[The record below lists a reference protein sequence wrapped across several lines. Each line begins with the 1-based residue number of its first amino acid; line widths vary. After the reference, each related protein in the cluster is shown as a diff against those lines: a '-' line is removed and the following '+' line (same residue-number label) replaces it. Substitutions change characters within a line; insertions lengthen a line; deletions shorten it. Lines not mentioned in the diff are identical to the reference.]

1 MVLTKKFSEF
11 VEADLTNPDNELVGL
26 SDGQNARSDK
36 VTEWTTLTR
45 PDPPFN
51 GLMGYNTDSDLWEY
65 YNESLAA
72 WVQFSSSAGAVNITA
87 GTGLLATPNPI
98 TNTGTIILNIPVLAT
113 WGGTGFTSYA
123 LGDTLYA
130 SSSTALSKL
139 AGNITSTKM
148 YLSQTGT
155 GAVSAAPTWEAIS
168 GGDIT
173 GAALTR
179 VDDTNVTLTLG
190 GSPTTALLRATSLTL
205 GWTGQLGLTRG
216 GTNASL
222 TASNGGIVWSNATQL
237 QILSGT
243 ATANQVLLSGATA
256 TPAWSTA
263 TYPPITTI
271 NELLYSSANNTIAGL
286 PTANSSILITNSSGV
301 PAWSTTLPSGTGQ
314 PDYVAQGRLTLTS
327 GVPITTT
334 DVTAATTIYF
344 TPFKGSFIDLY
355 NGTTWDRLSF
365 SQISIAVP
373 STTGTMY
380 DVFIYN
386 NSGTPTLELTAWTN
400 VTTRATALTT
410 QNGVYVKTGALTRR
424 YLGSFLTTGV
434 SGQTEDSATN
444 RFLWNYY
451 NRSLRWLR
459 NTAEG
464 TANWTYSS
472 STIRQANA
480 NTANQLNFIIGV
492 SEDIVDAICMAFW
505 QGNTTGTG
513 GVVGIGL
520 DATNVNNSQIVNY
533 STPGVA
539 NTDVTVTQAIYKNY
553 IAVGYHF
560 LAWVESNI
568 NNANT
573 VTWFGNNGNVNL
585 QSGIMGTMWA

>member
-11 VEADLTNPDNELVGL
+11 VEADLTDDENELVGL
-26 SDGQNARSDK
+26 SGGQNARSAK
-36 VTEWTTLTR
+36 VTEWTTATR
-45 PDPPFN
+45 PTPPFN
-51 GLMGYNTDSDLWEY
+51 GLMGYNTDLDLWEY
-65 YNESLAA
+65 YNESLAS
-72 WVQFSSSAGAVNITA
+72 WVQFSSSAGNVNITG
-87 GTGLLATPNPI
+87 GTGILTSPDPI
-98 TNTGTIILNIPVLAT
+98 TNTGTIILDIPVLAT
-113 WGGTGFTSYA
+113 WGGTGFTSYT
-123 LGDTLYA
+123 LGDMLYA
-130 SSSTALSKL
+130 SSGTALTKL
-139 AGNITSTKM
+139 AGNTTSTKM

-155 GAVSAAPTWEAIS
+155 GLISDAPAWSAIS

-173 GAALTR
+173 GAALSA
-179 VDDTNVTLTLG
+179 VSDTNVTLTLG
-190 GSPTTALLRATSLTL
+190 GTPTTALLRASSITA
-205 GWTGQLGLTRG
+205 GWTGVLALARG
-216 GTNASL
+216 GTNANL

-237 QILSGT
+237 QILAGT
-243 ATANQVLLSGATA
+243 ATANQVLMSGATA

-263 TYPPITTI
+263 TYPATTTI
-271 NELLYSSANNTIAGL
+271 NQILYSSANNTVTGL
-286 PTANSSILITNSSGV
+286 ATANNSILTTNGSGV
-301 PAWSTTLPSGTGQ
+301 PAWSATLPSGTGA

-334 DVTAATTIYF
+334 DVTAATTVYF
-344 TPFKGSFIDLY
+344 TPFRGSFIDLY
-355 NGTTWDRLSF
+355 NGTSWDRLSF
-365 SQISIAVP
+365 SELSIAVP
-373 STTGTMY
+373 ATTGSMY

-410 QNGVYVKTGALTRR
+410 QNGVYVKTGVLTRR

-434 SGQTEDSATN
+434 SGQTEDSSSN

-451 NRSLRWLR
+451 NRSFRWLR
-459 NTAEG
+459 NPAEG

-472 STIRQANA
+472 STVRQANA
-480 NTANQLNFIIGV
+480 NAANQLNFIIGV
-492 SEDIVDAICMAFW
+492 SEDTVEAICMAFW

-520 DATNVNNSQIVNY
+520 DVTNANMGQVVNY
-533 STPGVA
+533 STPGVGG
-539 NTDVTVTQAIYKNY
+539 TDVTVTQAIYKNY

-585 QSGIMGTMWA
+585 QSGIMGTIFA